1 MTEGSHF
8 SLVKTWNETSL
19 TVRRALSCH
28 VGSYDAYAS
37 FVDDDKNVFTD
48 NATFELVV
56 HGKKIITFLRFFSS
70 VSELSIKLHM
80 SCM

>member
-19 TVRRALSCH
+19 TVRRALPCH

-56 HGKKIITFLRFFSS
+56 HGKKIITFLRFFFSI
-70 VSELSIKLHM
+70 SELSIKLHM

>member
-19 TVRRALSCH
+19 TVRRALPCH

-56 HGKKIITFLRFFSS
+56 DGKKIIIFLDFSP
-70 VSELSIKLHM
+70 L
-80 SCM
+80 